1 MKQSRLF
8 VAGLVASLAMAGTA
22 SQAIADNDEITR
34 GQLMA
39 ASCKAC
45 HNAAGAEKGVPDLG
59 RISEGVIR
67 SQMRAFRDG
76 DRDATI
82 MDRHA
87 KGYTDEEI
95 EAMSVY
101 FSRF

>member
-1 MKQSRLF
+1 MKMRMYI
-8 VAGLVASLAMAGTA
+8 AGLAASLLMAAAVPGTVLA
-22 SQAIADNDEITR
+22 ENDEVTR

-45 HNAAGAEKGVPDLG
+45 HNAAGAEKGVPDLA
-59 RISEGVIR
+59 RLSPEVIG

-82 MDRHA
+82 MERHA

-95 EAMSVY
+95 DAMASY
-101 FSRF
+101 FARF

>member
-1 MKQSRLF
+1 MKKSHLYL
-8 VAGLVASLAMAGTA
+8 VGLAASLAMAGTA
-22 SQAIADNDEITR
+22 TQALADDEITR

-45 HNAAGAEKGVPDLG
+45 HNAAAADDGVPELN
-59 RISEGVIR
+59 RIPAEVIE
-67 SQMRAFRDG
+67 SQMKAFRDG

-95 EAMSVY
+95 ESMAGY

>member
-1 MKQSRLF
+1 MKKSHLYLVGF
-8 VAGLVASLAMAGTA
+8 VASLAMAGTA
-22 SQAIADNDEITR
+22 TQAIADDEITR

-45 HNAAGAEKGVPDLG
+45 HNAAGADQGVTDLT
-59 RISEGVIR
+59 RLPAEVIA

-95 EAMSVY
+95 DAMAGY

>member
-1 MKQSRLF
+1 MKKSHLYL
-8 VAGLVASLAMAGTA
+8 VGLAASLAVMGTA
-22 SQAIADNDEITR
+22 TQAIADDEITR

-45 HNAAGAEKGVPDLG
+45 HNAAGAEEGVPALA
-59 RISEGVIR
+59 RIPAGVIE
-67 SQMRAFRDG
+67 SQMKAFRDG

-95 EAMSVY
+95 EAMAGY

>member
-1 MKQSRLF
+1 MKKSHLYL
-8 VAGLVASLAMAGTA
+8 AGLVASLAMAGTA
-22 SQAIADNDEITR
+22 TQALADDEITR

-45 HNAAGAEKGVPDLG
+45 HNAAAAGDGVPELN
-59 RISEGVIR
+59 RIPAEVIE
-67 SQMRAFRDG
+67 SQMKAFRDG

-95 EAMSVY
+95 ESMAGY

>member
-1 MKQSRLF
+1 MKKSHLYL
-8 VAGLVASLAMAGTA
+8 VGLVASLAMAGTA
-22 SQAIADNDEITR
+22 TQALADDEITR

-45 HNAAGAEKGVPDLG
+45 HNAAAAGDGVPELN
-59 RISEGVIR
+59 RIPAEIIE
-67 SQMRAFRDG
+67 SQMKAFRDG

-95 EAMSVY
+95 ESMAGY

>member
-1 MKQSRLF
+1 MKKSHLYL
-8 VAGLVASLAMAGTA
+8 VGLVASLAMAGTA
-22 SQAIADNDEITR
+22 TQALADDEITR

-45 HNAAGAEKGVPDLG
+45 HNAAGAQEGVPDLA
-59 RISEGVIR
+59 RIPADVIE

-95 EAMSVY
+95 EAMAGY

>member
-1 MKQSRLF
+1 MKKSHFYL
-8 VAGLVASLAMAGTA
+8 VGLAASLVMAGTA
-22 SQAIADNDEITR
+22 TQAFAEDDEITR

-39 ASCKAC
+39 ASCTAC
-45 HNAAGAEKGVPDLG
+45 HNAAGAEEGMPDLS
-59 RISEGVIR
+59 RIPADVIED
-67 SQMRAFRDG
+67 QMKAFRDG

-95 EAMSVY
+95 EAMAGY